1 MMDFM
6 PKLASIVELLSSVSN
21 VALLLSGGIDSY
33 SVGVAAQMTGKKVVA
48 YTYELEG
55 VPSIDRPKAERLA
68 RLRGWVLKVVIVPT
82 GDLSN
87 DFLRLVADHGCR
99 KKVQAEVIF
108 PMMYVLPAIEEDVV
122 FTGWN
127 ADDHYANT
135 SADQREL
142 VAAKRQGASDEKLAT
157 LFDGIRRRQY
167 EEFDASGSDHTFWIA
182 SRIASAHNKQLLDP
196 YSHAEIRRYF
206 AL

>member
-6 PKLASIVELLSSVSN
+6 PKLASIVERLSSASET
-21 VALLLSGGIDSY
+21 ALLLSGGIDSY
-33 SVGVAAQMTGKKVVA
+33 SVGVAAEMTGKKIVA

-55 VPSIDRPKAERLA
+55 VASIDRPKAERLA
-68 RLRGWVLKVVIVPT
+68 RLRGWTLRVVIVPT

-87 DFLRLVADHGCR
+87 DFLRLVAAHGCR

-108 PMMYVLPAIEEDVV
+108 PMMYILAAIEEDVI

-135 SADQREL
+135 AADQREL
-142 VAAKRQGASDEKLAT
+142 AIAKRKGSSDSELAA
-157 LFDGIRRRQY
+157 LFDEIRKRQY
-167 EEFDASGSDHTFWIA
+167 EEFDAPDSDHTFWIA
-182 SRIASAHNKQLLDP
+182 SLIASAHNKQLLDP
-196 YSHAEIRRYF
+196 YSHVEIRHYF